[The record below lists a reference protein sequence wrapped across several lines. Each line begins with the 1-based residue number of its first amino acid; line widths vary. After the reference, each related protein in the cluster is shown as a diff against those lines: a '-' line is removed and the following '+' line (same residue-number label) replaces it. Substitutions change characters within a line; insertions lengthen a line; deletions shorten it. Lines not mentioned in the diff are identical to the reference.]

1 MLPCDTPLK
10 RESGDERRS
19 MIAKA
24 ARAIIVEKGL
34 EGLRTRDIAA
44 RVGINVATLHYHVP
58 TKEALITLVA
68 ESLRAEFREQG
79 MARPRDGKT
88 ALEKLRMEFE
98 DAYETAAEKP
108 ELVIVLTELT
118 ERGRRDPA
126 IGAIILP
133 IYDYW
138 RRQFV
143 EIFAEG
149 VADGSF
155 RPDTDPHGAALI
167 TTGTLSDRWR
177 AWSDYRAT
185 LPAVTAELER
195 AFVLTPHTAQG

>member
-10 RESGDERRS
+10 RESGDERRL

-79 MARPRDGKT
+79 MARPRDGKS

-108 ELVIVLTELT
+108 ELIIVLTELT

-143 EIFAEG
+143 EIFVEG

-155 RPDTDPHGAALI
+155 RRDIDPHGAALI
-167 TTGTLSDRWR
+167 ITGTLSDRWR
-177 AWSDYRAT
+177 AWDDYRVT

>member
-1 MLPCDTPLK
+1 
-10 RESGDERRS
+10 

-34 EGLRTRDIAA
+34 EGLRTRDIAG

-68 ESLRAEFREQG
+68 ESLRDDFRAQSQ
-79 MARPRDGKT
+79 ARPRDGKT
-88 ALEKLRMEFE
+88 ALQKLRMEFE
-98 DAYETAAEKP
+98 DVYETVSEKP

-126 IGAIILP
+126 IGDIIMP

-138 RRQFV
+138 RREFV

-155 RPDTDPHGAALI
+155 RPDTDPNGAALI
-167 TTGTLSDRWR
+167 TTGALSDRWR
-177 AWSDYRAT
+177 AWTDFRDS
-185 LPAVTAELER
+185 LPAVIAELER
-195 AFVLTPHTAQG
+195 AFVLSPNISRG